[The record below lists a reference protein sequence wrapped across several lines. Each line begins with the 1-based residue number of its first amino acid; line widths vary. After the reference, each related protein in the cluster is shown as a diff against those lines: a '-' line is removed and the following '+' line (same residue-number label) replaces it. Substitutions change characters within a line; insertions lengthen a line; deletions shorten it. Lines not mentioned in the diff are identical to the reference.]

1 MAAQHGEAG
10 ALGALAVLH
19 LWWATGSAWPLADQA
34 TLADAV
40 AGRTTVPSPAACV
53 GVAAALS
60 AASALVA
67 GRPSP
72 GWPLQRAGATG
83 VVAVLSVRGALGLAG
98 RTHIVAPGSSSPRFR
113 QLDRR
118 YYAPLCLGIAA
129 LASPAA
135 RSTQ

>member
-1 MAAQHGEAG
+1 MGAQHGAAG

-34 TLADAV
+34 TLADTV
-40 AGRTTVPSPAACV
+40 AGRATLPSPAACL

-60 AASALVA
+60 TASALVA
-67 GRPSP
+67 GRPRP
-72 GWPLQRAGATG
+72 GSPLQRGGAMG

-98 RTHIVAPGSSSPRFR
+98 RTDLVAPGSSSPRFR
-113 QLDRR
+113 RLDRR
-118 YYAPLCLGIAA
+118 YYAPLCLAIAA

-135 RSTQ
+135 RSNQ